1 MLKEDRLLNAHYRYY
16 VREMRIKAYTQLLES
31 YSSLTLTYMAK
42 SFGVTV
48 DFVDREL
55 HRFIAAGRLH
65 CKIDKV
71 AGKVLSICDKIK
83 LFFSV

>member
-1 MLKEDRLLNAHYRYY
+1 MKEDRLLAPHYRYY

-31 YSSLTLTYMAK
+31 YSSLTLKYMAD
-42 SFGVTV
+42 SFGVTEP
-48 DFVDREL
+48 FVDQEL

-71 AGKVLSICDKIK
+71 AGKR
-83 LFFSV
+83 LFD

>member
-1 MLKEDRLLNAHYRYY
+1 MLAPHYRHY

-31 YSSLTLTYMAK
+31 YSSLTLTYMAV
-42 SFGVTV
+42 SFGVTETFI
-48 DFVDREL
+48 DQEL

-71 AGKVLSICDKIK
+71 AGDYY
-83 LFFSV
+83 FNY